1 MTICGIKEIINKL
14 IIMMIKNGTIPFK
27 ITSIGEFDI
36 LEATNKLMP
45 SGGVVKPIARFTT
58 IIKPK

>member
-1 MTICGIKEIINKL
+1 
-14 IIMMIKNGTIPFK
+14 MIKNGTIPFK

>member
-1 MTICGIKEIINKL
+1 
-14 IIMMIKNGTIPFK
+14 MMIKKGTIHFK

-45 SGGVVKPIARFTT
+45 SGGVVKPIAKLTT
-58 IIKPK
+58 MIRPK